1 MSRPVKLRGKLLLT
15 IVPVVASAVLLL
27 GCAIYLQLR
36 ADGEESLRREM
47 DTLLMQTEARLRTR
61 VYTASANAH
70 LLASSTLL
78 RRYARER
85 HAMIRPAVIARFES
99 YREAH
104 PEYRE
109 IRLLTLDGYE
119 DTRLARPTLPNVD
132 EEEGDAEWFRSA
144 LAADGPSTAVIR
156 SPDDGEPVLMLTQPV
171 MPPRLGSDP
180 LSGDGDTSAI
190 LALSVELDE
199 LASDAASRRIGRS
212 GYLEVLDRAGE
223 VMFGPDPARFGVA
236 FSGFDAVLGSPDE
249 VVRRSVHGRS
259 ASVRGL
265 STSSGLVLLAVV
277 PDGELATS
285 HRRLALTVAVV
296 TVLAIV
302 AVAALVFLALN
313 RLVLWPLSQLGRQAA
328 AIGEGR
334 FDVPS
339 PVTSEDELGDLAR
352 AFRKMS
358 ERLRGTL
365 QELRSS
371 HARIEELAYRDSLTG
386 LPNRRL
392 LLDLLGEAL
401 READERGER
410 VALLFLDLDDFKR
423 VNDTLGH
430 DKGDELLCEGARRLG
445 TLRGDA
451 EERHV
456 ARLGGDEFTL
466 LLPVSGDDGAIAAL
480 AERVVSAIAAPVLL
494 GGRELSVGSSVG
506 VAVYPDDADSIDALM
521 RCADAA
527 MYEAKRRG
535 KNMWCRFDAA
545 MQAELVR
552 TLQLESDLRAAVLDP
567 GDTQLHLHYQPQLD
581 VATGTFTGVEAL
593 LRWEHPELG
602 RVPPDR
608 FVPIAER
615 TGLIGSLG
623 RRVLVDACAQW
634 RRWREAGLGSLR
646 VAVNVSPRQFALGD
660 VHAEVVE
667 VLAATDMPPALLE
680 VEVTESCMIEAPQEV
695 TATLQRLRELGVRVA
710 MDDFGT
716 GHSSLGALL
725 ELPIDTLK
733 IDRSFI
739 SGLAPDE
746 PKGAIV
752 RTVLT
757 LARTL
762 GLEAVGE
769 GVETEEELAFLRES
783 GCHLAQ
789 GYLMSRPLPAEEV
802 TALLLAARASAA
814 A

>member
-1 MSRPVKLRGKLLLT
+1 MKLRGKLLLT

-27 GCAIYLQLR
+27 GCAVYLQLR

-47 DTLLMQTEARLRTR
+47 DTLLMQTEARLQTR
-61 VYTASANAH
+61 VETASANAR

-85 HAMIRPAVIARFES
+85 HAMIRPAVIARFQS
-99 YREAH
+99 YHEAH

-109 IRLLTLDGYE
+109 IRLLALDGYE
-119 DTRLARPTLPNVD
+119 DTRLARPMLPNVD
-132 EEEGDAEWFRSA
+132 EEEGDADWFRSA
-144 LAADGPSTAVIR
+144 LAADGPSMMVIR
-156 SPDDGEPVLMLTQPV
+156 SPDDGEPVLVLTQPV
-171 MPPRLGSDP
+171 APPGLQSDP
-180 LSGDGDTSAI
+180 LSEEGDTSAV
-190 LALSVELDE
+190 LALTVELDE
-199 LASDAASRRIGRS
+199 LASEAASRRIGRS
-212 GYLEVLDRAGE
+212 GYLEVLDGAGA
-223 VMFGPDPARFGVA
+223 VVFGPDPTRIGVVVP
-236 FSGFDAVLGSPDE
+236 GVDAVLGSPDE
-249 VVRRSVHGRS
+249 AVRRSVHGRW
-259 ASVRGL
+259 ASVRGR
-265 STSSGLVLLAVV
+265 STPSGLVLLAVV
-277 PDGELATS
+277 PDGELAAS

-296 TVLAIV
+296 TVLATV

-334 FDVPS
+334 FDAPS
-339 PVTSEDELGDLAR
+339 PVTSEDELGELAR
-352 AFRKMS
+352 AFRRMS

-365 QELRSS
+365 EELRSS

-392 LLDLLGEAL
+392 FLDLLGEAL
-401 READERGER
+401 HEAGGRGER
-410 VALLFLDLDDFKR
+410 LALLFLDLDDFKR

-430 DKGDELLCEGARRLG
+430 GKGDELLRECARRLG
-445 TLRGDA
+445 ALRGDA

-456 ARLGGDEFTL
+456 ARLGGDEFTV
-466 LLPVSGDDGAIAAL
+466 LLPVSGDDEAIAVL
-480 AERVVSAIAAPVLL
+480 AERVVSAVAAPVLL

-535 KNMWCRFDAA
+535 RNLCRFDAA
-545 MQAELVR
+545 MQAELER

-567 GDTQLHLHYQPQLD
+567 GNTQLYLHYQPQLD

-593 LRWEHPELG
+593 LRWDHPELG

-733 IDRSFI
+733 IDRSFV
-739 SGLAPDE
+739 SGLAPGE
-746 PKGAIV
+746 PKAAIV
-752 RTVLT
+752 RTVVT

-789 GYLMSRPLPAEEV
+789 GYLMARPLPAEEV